1 MVLKNKMSRDRVKSS
16 ALSNK
21 KRKQEYKGKRKDNYP
36 KKKKQMKM
44 SECNICF
51 SSVEETRDNTISCG
65 KVSHTICGDC
75 KIRMKDSSCPM
86 CRSHNV
92 PQPIAQDV
100 KLKIYQG
107 LKKPHSEY
115 ESDPSRMRKKQI
127 RAYNRTGPYWE
138 PFGEN
143 TNRLIRNRRQAIQSQ
158 PARQML
164 IHPGTTAYYGLT
176 SGWIRQGE
184 TGQRVWF
191 NYDDNG
197 YNGRWL
203 TDEEVAQ
210 YNGNMDNYDDDTET
224 TLSLGDVTVY
234 SDYDSDSDSDSVTTL
249 ELTDGSDE
257 EYDVDIELNEHVLN
271 TNDLHN
277 IVNNII
283 DHLIDIDSD

>member
-1 MVLKNKMSRDRVKSS
+1 
-16 ALSNK
+16 
-21 KRKQEYKGKRKDNYP
+21 
-36 KKKKQMKM
+36 
-44 SECNICF
+44 
-51 SSVEETRDNTISCG
+51 
-65 KVSHTICGDC
+65 
-75 KIRMKDSSCPM
+75 
-86 CRSHNV
+86 
-92 PQPIAQDV
+92 
-100 KLKIYQG
+100 
-107 LKKPHSEY
+107 
-115 ESDPSRMRKKQI
+115 MRKKQI

-210 YNGNMDNYDDDTET
+210 YNGNMDEYDDDTET
-224 TLSLGDVTVY
+224 TLSLGDATN
-234 SDYDSDSDSDSVTTL
+234 DSDSDSDSVTTL
-249 ELTDGSDE
+249 ELTDGSDDE
-257 EYDVDIELNEHVLN
+257 EYDIDIELNEHVLN

-277 IVNNII
+277 IINDIV